1 MYEITTFYKFLDLS
15 GSDLQALKA
24 NILDQMVVL
33 SIRGTII
40 LAPEGINA
48 TVASSPEQ
56 MRAFIKSLDAIL
68 GIKLEAR
75 STFSKVLP
83 FKAAKVKVRQEIV
96 TFGHNVDF
104 SAASGTHISPEEW
117 NDIIKKDGVVLIDT
131 RNDYEFKIGT
141 FEGAVNPATERFSD
155 LPKFVEKNLDPDRH
169 KNVAMFCTGG
179 VRCEKFAPYLIA
191 KGFENVYQLEGGI
204 LNYLASVPKEE
215 QLWQGECFVFDE
227 RISVDADLQPG
238 SSTDHSFYKGKSK
251 VSDEKPNGGQ

>member
-15 GSDLQALKA
+15 GSDLQALRV
-24 NILDQMVVL
+24 NMLDQMAAL

-56 MRAFIKSLDAIL
+56 IRSFIKSLDTTL

-75 STFSKVLP
+75 STLSKALP
-83 FKAAKVKVRQEIV
+83 FKVSKVKIRSEIV
-96 TFGHNVDF
+96 TFGHNVDLS
-104 SAASGTHISPEEW
+104 SAAGTHVSPEEW

-191 KGFENVYQLEGGI
+191 KGFENIYQLEGGI

-215 QLWQGECFVFDE
+215 HLWQGECFVFDE
-227 RISVDADLQPG
+227 RVSVNTDLQPG
-238 SSTDHSFYKGKSK
+238 SATDHSFYKGKSNGP
-251 VSDEKPNGGQ
+251 DEKPNGGR